1 MKMSYSRLSKET
13 QAELR
18 DLRRR
23 MGVSICFVSD
33 EVADQ
38 PNVRHVVG
46 SIHIFRPN
54 PEDPVVEMSV
64 QEHYDAMCGAM
75 DASASP
81 FPCALRPG
89 HKGEHRYGSE
99 YRFRGQHNLVDP
111 GA

>member
-1 MKMSYSRLSKET
+1 MHLNKLSPET

-18 DLRRR
+18 QLRRR
-23 MGVSICFVSD
+23 YGLSVAFVAD

-46 SIHIFRPN
+46 SIHIHRRDPQE
-54 PEDPVVEMSV
+54 PEVELSV
-64 QEHYDAMCGAM
+64 KEHWDAMCGAM

-99 YRFRGQHNLVDP
+99 YRFRGPHHLVDP